1 MGWFIAGFVVLRIL
15 AIAFVVLLIARIVAG
30 VRSHHNGALGIISRR
45 FAEGELTEDQFRR
58 MRDVLESD

>member
-1 MGWFIAGFVVLRIL
+1 MAWFIGGFVVLRLL

-30 VRSHHNGALGIISRR
+30 MRGHHSGALSIIGRR
-45 FAEGELTEDQFRR
+45 FAEGELTEDQYRR